1 MIIGT
6 FLRDLWLRFIKY
18 LFTIIIGYRFYD
30 RTNYCFAFYI
40 IKNCYNKYWKF
51 FLRQNIF
58 PFIKNIC
65 FINKFIDI
73 WIIFNWRATS
83 LCNLKILAYN
93 CFFEYLFG
101 IKNQERHL
109 HLQRQ
114 FGCRKY
120 IYRHIVYKHQIS
132 QIIQKYPHRY
142 DNHFS

>member
-1 MIIGT
+1 MIELITVLLFILLRIVITNIGNSFSGKIFSHSSKISVSSLNLST
-6 FLRDLWLRFIKY
+6 SG
-18 LFTIIIGYRFYD
+18 LFFY
-30 RTNYCFAFYI
+30 
-40 IKNCYNKYWKF
+40 
-51 FLRQNIF
+51 
-58 PFIKNIC
+58 
-65 FINKFIDI
+65 
-73 WIIFNWRATS
+73 WRATS

-132 QIIQKYPHRY
+132 QITQKYPHRY